1 MKNYDLVIIGGGP
14 AGLAAGL
21 YAARAKL
28 AVILLE
34 KMMQGGQAFSTEHI
48 ENYPGF
54 PEGVAGPELTSK
66 MEEQAKR
73 FGLEIVS
80 AEVQDLIPGDKE
92 HQIITAS
99 EKYTARA
106 VIIASGAEPSK
117 LQVPG
122 ESEFHGRGVS
132 YCATCDGAFYRDRE
146 VVVIGGG
153 DAAVEEAIYLTK
165 FAKKV
170 SIVHRRDSFRATR
183 VLQERAFSNEKINV
197 IWNTQLQGIY
207 GKDTVEYVT
216 LQNKTNGETTDL
228 PTNGVFMY
236 VGTKPANEY
245 LKGLVK
251 VDERGYIITDE
262 NMATNV
268 PGIFAAGD
276 VRKKLLRQVITA
288 VADGAIAAVAAEK
301 IIDGH

>member
-34 KMMQGGQAFSTEHI
+34 KMMPGGQAFSTEHI

>member
-1 MKNYDLVIIGGGP
+1 M
-14 AGLAAGL
+14 
-21 YAARAKL
+21 
-28 AVILLE
+28 
-34 KMMQGGQAFSTEHI
+34 
-48 ENYPGF
+48 
-54 PEGVAGPELTSK
+54 
-66 MEEQAKR
+66 
-73 FGLEIVS
+73 
-80 AEVQDLIPGDKE
+80 
-92 HQIITAS
+92 
-99 EKYTARA
+99 
-106 VIIASGAEPSK
+106 IIASGAEPSK

>member
-21 YAARAKL
+21 YAARAKM

-34 KMMQGGQAFSTEHI
+34 KMMPGGQAFSTEHI

-66 MEEQAKR
+66 MEDQAKR